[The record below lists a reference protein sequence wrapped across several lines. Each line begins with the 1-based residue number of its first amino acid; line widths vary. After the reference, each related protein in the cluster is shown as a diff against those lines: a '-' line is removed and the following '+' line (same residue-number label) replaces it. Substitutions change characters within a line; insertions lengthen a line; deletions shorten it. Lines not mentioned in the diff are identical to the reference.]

1 MRIIKDEE
9 LTSLVNKKMER
20 KNKNKFLGF
29 FIKESKKDREA
40 VQNEIKQVTS
50 LLEVLKERDW
60 K

>member
-9 LTSLVNKKMER
+9 LTLLVNKKMQR

-29 FIKESKKDREA
+29 FIKEPKKDREA
-40 VQNEIKQVTS
+40 VQNEIKRVTS
-50 LLEVLKERDW
+50 LLEVLKEREW